1 MPWRNAGTYW
11 IADGLGGAGAKIQD
25 FAPQTDGAVKQPTE
39 PDKVLQNLEV
49 IHKECDSV
57 KIPGKKVLLLS

>member
-1 MPWRNAGTYW
+1 M
-11 IADGLGGAGAKIQD
+11 GAKIQG
-25 FAPQTDGAVKQPTE
+25 FAPHTDGAVKQPAE

-57 KIPGKKVLLLS
+57 KVSGKRILLLS